1 MILPASKQN
10 ARLIKVFEFLNYP
23 IVGAFRAATFNYVS
37 AALARTAEDEETED
51 KLTSSS
57 VPALCYRETY
67 GWKPP
72 DYLIDTALAPLVL
85 FHDLLITL
93 ER

>member
-1 MILPASKQN
+1 MPNKFRN
-10 ARLIKVFEFLNYP
+10 AI
-23 IVGAFRAATFNYVS
+23 TFNYVS